1 MRKWFEMKKKSKEF
15 VVINYDNIQ
24 GIKKAEKKVH
34 YLQDQGYNIEK
45 TYPIGF
51 NRFVMEFGKKL
62 RKVV

>member
-1 MRKWFEMKKKSKEF
+1 MKKKSREF

-24 GIKKAEKKVH
+24 GIKKAEKKVN
-34 YLQDQGYNIEK
+34 YLQDQGYNILK
-45 TYPIGF
+45 TYPVGF